1 MTPNPRS
8 LFGSLFL
15 VAGLVLYA
23 GAAIRL
29 ALLAENW
36 PIWAETVLYAAL
48 GLLWLLPAR
57 WLLGWMAGG
66 QSKKE

>member
-1 MTPNPRS
+1 MKPNPRS

-29 ALLAENW
+29 ALLAESW
-36 PIWAETVLYAAL
+36 PIWAEALLYAFL
-48 GLLWLLPAR
+48 GLIWLAPAKWLLA
-57 WLLGWMAGG
+57 WMAGG
-66 QSKKE
+66 KSEEE